1 MFRTLFIALMIASS
15 AHAGSLFTATH
26 SAIWRGVGI
35 QTDGSDWDM
44 EVTLGPTLGV
54 VRYPS
59 LRCGGRWQY
68 LDETADSL
76 SGVETIDYGLENCIE
91 AGQIYLQPHQNGQM
105 IFMWC
110 GEEAG
115 VSALAVLTR
124 STAPAVSYL
133 AQRTASQAAL
143 DGLGFALGSITCHSQ
158 QWLGV

>member
-1 MFRTLFIALMIASS
+1 MFRTLLIALLIATS

-26 SAIWRGVGI
+26 NGIWRGVGI
-35 QTDGSDWDM
+35 QTDGSNWGM

-59 LRCGGRWQY
+59 LRCGGRWRY
-68 LDETADSL
+68 GNETASSL
-76 SGVETIDYGLENCIE
+76 SGVEAIDYGLENCIE
-91 AGQIYLQPHQNGQM
+91 TGQIYLQSYQNDQI

-110 GEEAG
+110 GEEDG

-124 STAPAVSYL
+124 SSAPITTND
-133 AQRTASQAAL
+133 AQRAASQAAL
-143 DGLGFALGSITCHSQ
+143 DGLGYALDTITCHGK